1 MGDLPWFFV
10 CLPGRRC
17 FPLIPIA
24 TAVSRQALHRTEDQ
38 ADGIRRRLTA
48 GAAQQPAGSKNAK
61 WKMRFSQVS

>member
-24 TAVSRQALHRTEDQ
+24 AVSRQALHRTEDQ

-48 GAAQQPAGSKNAK
+48 QQPAGSKNALENAT
-61 WKMRFSQVS
+61 SQVS